1 LALSFPAC
9 FISEM
14 SKVPPF
20 QKTTP
25 GVASALLYE
34 LEDEI
39 VITSFA
45 ERGAPA
51 PSIAF
56 SRRDG
61 SVTSSFSTD
70 LPQQCRPSSVFFGL
84 LGLLHLR
91 TGPHLAIIAAE
102 EKVATLW
109 SGDVIHRISRIEFVP
124 ILRRQDAALV
134 AEDEA
139 TLRLVQETLDNL
151 PLYFCLSR
159 DISHSC
165 CSTAAKDDTPMS
177 DAVPFSESFP
187 SASANAAAPAS
198 LWRVVDP
205 VYTWNFHMCRSLLE
219 AGGFFT
225 SNPAPQ
231 STANTSAGL
240 DTWATPVIQ
249 VIFSKQTFSLL

>member
-1 LALSFPAC
+1 
-9 FISEM
+9 M

-20 QKTTP
+20 QKTAS

-61 SVTSSFSTD
+61 SMTSSLSTD
-70 LPQQCRPSSVFFGL
+70 LPQQCRPTSVFFGL

-124 ILRRQDAALV
+124 VLRRQDAALV

-159 DISHSC
+159 DISHGC
-165 CSTAAKDDTPMS
+165 CSAVAKDDTPMS
-177 DAVPFSESFP
+177 DAAHSSGSSP
-187 SASANAAAPAS
+187 SASANPAAPAS

-219 AGGFFT
+219 AGDFCT
-225 SNPAPQ
+225 CTTKPQ
-231 STANTSAGL
+231 TTTQQTSTANCKVLEHKSPQINARCGS
-240 DTWATPVIQ
+240 I
-249 VIFSKQTFSLL
+249 

>member
-1 LALSFPAC
+1 
-9 FISEM
+9 M

-159 DISHSC
+159 DISHPS
-165 CSTAAKDDTPMS
+165 
-177 DAVPFSESFP
+177 SESFP